1 MPVCVGAV
9 ITVATVDVEP
19 GCAVLVVVVVEELE
33 PDPDL
38 MIWLELSTQSCSYP
52 SVLTR
57 LVQRLVSQSAALTSQ
72 GLSVTTSLTVILN
85 RVGNMLQLNAAAD
98 MLVSSLLISGR
109 Q

>member
-9 ITVATVDVEP
+9 VMVATVDVEL
-19 GCAVLVVVVVEELE
+19 GCAVLVGVVVEELE
-33 PDPDL
+33 LDPDP
-38 MIWLELSTQSCSYP
+38 LELSTQSCSYP

-57 LVQRLVSQSAALTSQ
+57 PVQRLVSQLAALTSQ
-72 GLSVTTSLTVILN
+72 GLSVTTSLTVMLN

-98 MLVSSLLISGR
+98 MLVSSLLINGL